1 MRLKEF
7 IDKNGKQIK
16 IPKSSNAPKN
26 TGNNLPPIG
35 SFKERFKELI
45 EYTSK
50 HKNPN
55 TKNITTET
63 LADDKLEFT
72 EHYYD
77 GSSVSY
83 EIYIGPLT
91 EAWRFKVYTDGD
103 FSHPI
108 DDMSGMEWVELLKQ
122 LRYYIVLPVVGTP
135 EYKELLAE
143 NLKEFVDKNG
153 NKINLNNPS
162 SNIPSKAAVKNNLD
176 QTERYKKLLAKIDS
190 EKKLKY
196 ELKDLTNRI
205 LALVINFSAD
215 DRQYIRIL
223 FSPKNGTYLVQ
234 IVGDNDFR
242 CSSWDEVLQILISI
256 GVIRNTYNCE
266 SIESSEENI
275 LTEFVDKNGNKI
287 SLNKTS
293 SGASTKTANYYK
305 RLRKLLNYHID
316 HKDDDV
322 DKILQNDVSPYGF
335 TYREQKFKGGYTR
348 GIIANIDQDEN
359 WTFQIFFD
367 NKELKKQ
374 SGKGWDTFVWEI
386 SFYLNLPEVTTDPEY
401 QDLLEFVDKT
411 GNKVNLPKNSPN
423 ATTAGKTSSKTNKE
437 RFKELVAY
445 MDKYKDIYTV
455 KTEAEWIKD
464 TGFKYVI
471 TRKSPGVKEYT
482 MTLELTHS
490 RFNSS
495 WQFETYRNYDYVEDY
510 TGQGWKELLKALS
523 RSEFGLYTTI
533 PASGSNEYDYLC
545 ESTSFADDFKAY
557 ENLWD

>member
-7 IDKNGKQIK
+7 IDKNGNK
-16 IPKSSNAPKN
+16 INLPKSSNAPKN
-26 TGNNLPPIG
+26 TGDNLPPIG

-63 LADDKLEFT
+63 LTDDKLEFT
-72 EHYYD
+72 ERYYD

-108 DDMSGMEWVELLKQ
+108 DDMSGMEWVNLLKE

-162 SNIPSKAAVKNNLD
+162 SNIPSKAPVKNNLD

-223 FSPKNGTYLVQ
+223 FSPKNGTYLLQ

-242 CSSWDEVLQILISI
+242 CASWDEVLQILISI

-266 SIESSEENI
+266 SIESSVAD
-275 LTEFVDKNGNKI
+275 EFKLYEDLWEQDDTINNDSYVMTLGKNKYNLYDDSDLDKYLIQSAKLMRKPRDNQKPLEAFEIRKLDMMLRTPKYRDNKK
-287 SLNKTS
+287 L
-293 SGASTKTANYYK
+293 AD
-305 RLRKLLNYHID
+305 KLLNA
-316 HKDDDV
+316 KSELEK
-322 DKILQNDVSPYGF
+322 KI
-335 TYREQKFKGGYTR
+335 
-348 GIIANIDQDEN
+348 NIN
-359 WTFQIFFD
+359 
-367 NKELKKQ
+367 
-374 SGKGWDTFVWEI
+374 
-386 SFYLNLPEVTTDPEY
+386 
-401 QDLLEFVDKT
+401 
-411 GNKVNLPKNSPN
+411 
-423 ATTAGKTSSKTNKE
+423 
-437 RFKELVAY
+437 
-445 MDKYKDIYTV
+445 
-455 KTEAEWIKD
+455 
-464 TGFKYVI
+464 
-471 TRKSPGVKEYT
+471 
-482 MTLELTHS
+482 
-490 RFNSS
+490 
-495 WQFETYRNYDYVEDY
+495 
-510 TGQGWKELLKALS
+510 
-523 RSEFGLYTTI
+523 
-533 PASGSNEYDYLC
+533 
-545 ESTSFADDFKAY
+545 
-557 ENLWD
+557 